1 MRQKTDQPR
10 PIEPFSAEVERLGRA
25 RVIFEGQLFRL
36 EMAKVRKDVLVVAHS
51 WGKSNRPFTDS
62 MVSGPIGNFSNGPR
76 ASIRRII
83 CTTSCLA
90 IPWAEMKLTLNGQRR
105 LLRQFCWPEVTR
117 KVQLTN

>member
-10 PIEPFSAEVERLGRA
+10 PIEPFSAEVQRLGRA
-25 RVIFEGQLFRL
+25 CVIFEGQLFRL
-36 EMAKVRKDVLVVAHS
+36 EMAKVRKDVLVRAHS

-62 MVSGPIGNFSNGPR
+62 MVSGPIGNFSNSRR

-90 IPWAEMKLTLNGQRR
+90 IAVGRDEAHVEWTMTFITSILSA
-105 LLRQFCWPEVTR
+105 
-117 KVQLTN
+117 